1 MNQFIQSDLSLILPE
16 VFVLSMAMIVLM
28 TDLFIKPSSRWIIFA
43 LSQLT
48 LLGGAYLTSQHFNHE
63 TQFAFSNMFVR
74 DGLADLLKM
83 VSYIGTSLIFF
94 YSRSYMKDRDLY
106 RGEYFSLVLFAL
118 LGMMIM
124 ISSHNMLLVYMGLEL
139 LSLCLYSLTALDRDN
154 QKATESAIKY
164 FVLGA
169 LASGLLLYGMSMIYG
184 ATSSLDLSVIA
195 AALLNHPMDHAI
207 LVLGLVFM
215 VAGLAFKLGAVPF
228 QMWVPDVYEGSPSS
242 IAMLISSVPKLA
254 AFAITVRLLGDGLQS
269 MMVDWKQMM
278 LIMAILSIGIGNIT
292 AIAQTNIKRMYA
304 YSTISHIGFILF
316 GLMSGTLN
324 GYASSLFY
332 VISYMFMT
340 LASFA
345 VLIMMS
351 RKNFDCQTLEDF
363 KGLNK
368 RNSWYA
374 FLMLI
379 TMLSM
384 AGIPPTIGFYAKF
397 MVLQAAFDAGF
408 AGFVVYAVLM
418 ALVGMFYYMR
428 IVKLMYFDEPNLKN
442 NIETPIDMKWILSAN
457 ALALLVIGLVP
468 HTFMEATTQAVA
480 LSLH

>member
-1 MNQFIQSDLSLILPE
+1 
-16 VFVLSMAMIVLM
+16 
-28 TDLFIKPSSRWIIFA
+28 
-43 LSQLT
+43 
-48 LLGGAYLTSQHFNHE
+48 
-63 TQFAFSNMFVR
+63 
-74 DGLADLLKM
+74 
-83 VSYIGTSLIFF
+83 
-94 YSRSYMKDRDLY
+94 
-106 RGEYFSLVLFAL
+106 
-118 LGMMIM
+118 
-124 ISSHNMLLVYMGLEL
+124 
-139 LSLCLYSLTALDRDN
+139 
-154 QKATESAIKY
+154 
-164 FVLGA
+164 
-169 LASGLLLYGMSMIYG
+169 MIYG

-428 IVKLMYFDEPNLKN
+428 IVKLMYFDEPKLKN

>member
-48 LLGGAYLTSQHFNHE
+48 LLGGAFLTSQHFNHE

-207 LVLGLVFM
+207 LVLGLVFV

-418 ALVGMFYYMR
+418 ALVGMFYYIR
-428 IVKLMYFDEPNLKN
+428 IVKLMYFDEPKLKN

>member
-28 TDLFIKPSSRWIIFA
+28 TDLFIKPSSRWIIFV

-94 YSRSYMKDRDLY
+94 YSRSYMKDRNLY

-316 GLMSGTLN
+316 GLMSGSLN

-428 IVKLMYFDEPNLKN
+428 IVKLMYFDEPKLKN
-442 NIETPIDMKWILSAN
+442 NIEASIDMKWILSAN

>member
-1 MNQFIQSDLSLILPE
+1 MNQFIQSDVSLILPE

-83 VSYIGTSLIFF
+83 MSYIGTSLIFF

-207 LVLGLVFM
+207 LVLGLVFV

-278 LIMAILSIGIGNIT
+278 LIMAILSISIGNIT

-418 ALVGMFYYMR
+418 ALVGMFYYIR
-428 IVKLMYFDEPNLKN
+428 IVKLMYFDEPKLKN
-442 NIETPIDMKWILSAN
+442 NIEAPIDMKWILSAN

>member
-269 MMVDWKQMM
+269 MMLDWKQMM

-428 IVKLMYFDEPNLKN
+428 IVKLMYFDEPKLKN
-442 NIETPIDMKWILSAN
+442 NIEVPIDMQWILSTN
-457 ALALLVIGLVP
+457 ALALLAIGLVP
-468 HTFMEATTQAVA
+468 HTFMEATTQAIA
-480 LSLH
+480 LSFH

>member
-1 MNQFIQSDLSLILPE
+1 
-16 VFVLSMAMIVLM
+16 
-28 TDLFIKPSSRWIIFA
+28 
-43 LSQLT
+43 
-48 LLGGAYLTSQHFNHE
+48 
-63 TQFAFSNMFVR
+63 
-74 DGLADLLKM
+74 
-83 VSYIGTSLIFF
+83 
-94 YSRSYMKDRDLY
+94 
-106 RGEYFSLVLFAL
+106 
-118 LGMMIM
+118 M

-184 ATSSLDLSVIA
+184 ATSSLDLNVIST
-195 AALLNHPMDHAI
+195 ALLNNPTDHAI
-207 LVLGLVFM
+207 LILGLVFV

-228 QMWVPDVYEGSPSS
+228 QMWVPDIYEGSPSS

-254 AFAITVRLLGDGLQS
+254 AFAITVRILGDSLQS

-278 LIMAILSIGIGNIT
+278 LIMAVLSVGIGNVT
-292 AIAQTNIKRMYA
+292 AVAQTNIKRMYA

-332 VISYMFMT
+332 VVSYMFMT
-340 LASFA
+340 LVSFA
-345 VLIMMS
+345 VLMMMS
-351 RKNFDCQTLEDF
+351 RKNFECESLEDF

-368 RNSWYA
+368 RNPWYA

-408 AGFVVYAVLM
+408 ASYVVYAVMM

-428 IVKLMYFDEPNLKN
+428 IVKLMYFDEPKLKN
-442 NIETPIDMKWILSAN
+442 KLDVSMDIEWILSVN
-457 ALALLVIGLVP
+457 ACALLIVGLIP
-468 HTFMEATTQAVA
+468 HAFMEATTQAVA

>member
-1 MNQFIQSDLSLILPE
+1 MNQLIQSDLSLILPE
-16 VFVLSMAMIVLM
+16 IFVLSMAMVVLM
-28 TDLFIKPSSRWIIFA
+28 TDLFIKPSMRWIIFT
-43 LSQLT
+43 LSQFT
-48 LLGGAYLTSQHFNHE
+48 LLGGAYLTGQHFNHQIE
-63 TQFAFSNMFVR
+63 FAFSNMFVR

-83 VSYIGTSLIFF
+83 MTYAGTSLIFF
-94 YSRSYMKDRDLY
+94 YSRSYMKDRNLY

-184 ATSSLDLSVIA
+184 ATSSLDLTVIST
-195 AALLNHPMDHAI
+195 ALLNNPTDHAI
-207 LVLGLVFM
+207 LILGLVFV

-254 AFAITVRLLGDGLQS
+254 AFAITVRILGDGLQS
-269 MMVDWKQMM
+269 LMVDWKQMM
-278 LIMAILSIGIGNIT
+278 LIMAVLSIGIGNVT
-292 AIAQTNIKRMYA
+292 AVAQKNIKRMYA

-332 VISYMFMT
+332 VVSYMFMT
-340 LASFA
+340 LVSFA
-345 VLIMMS
+345 VLMMMS
-351 RKNFDCQTLEDF
+351 RKNFECETLEDF

-368 RNSWYA
+368 KSPWYA

-408 AGFVVYAVLM
+408 AGFVVYAVMM

-428 IVKLMYFDEPNLKN
+428 IVKLMYFDEPKLKN
-442 NIETPIDMKWILSAN
+442 KLDVSIDMQWILSAN
-457 ALALLVIGLVP
+457 ALALLVIGLIP

>member
-83 VSYIGTSLIFF
+83 MSYIGTSLIFF

-195 AALLNHPMDHAI
+195 TALLNHPMDHAI
-207 LVLGLVFM
+207 LVLGLVFV

-254 AFAITVRLLGDGLQS
+254 AFAITVRLLGDGLQL
-269 MMVDWKQMM
+269 MMADWKQMM

-316 GLMSGTLN
+316 GLMSGSLN

-418 ALVGMFYYMR
+418 ALVGMFYYIR
-428 IVKLMYFDEPNLKN
+428 IVKLMYFDEPKLKN
-442 NIETPIDMKWILSAN
+442 NIEAPIDMKWILSAN

>member
-1 MNQFIQSDLSLILPE
+1 
-16 VFVLSMAMIVLM
+16 
-28 TDLFIKPSSRWIIFA
+28 
-43 LSQLT
+43 
-48 LLGGAYLTSQHFNHE
+48 
-63 TQFAFSNMFVR
+63 
-74 DGLADLLKM
+74 
-83 VSYIGTSLIFF
+83 
-94 YSRSYMKDRDLY
+94 MKDRDLY

-428 IVKLMYFDEPNLKN
+428 IVKLMYFDEPKLKN